1 MMIMVVV
8 KIMMIMSVMREN
20 APAFVASPR
29 VVVLFALRCHPARP
43 TYANAKIINIQ
54 IVKYTHLRSVRYR
67 NRVLCVYNRRYNFS
81 PKKENFGEQKNN
93 RKSSR
98 EIKTNK
104 TQFRERR
111 MKGERGKKRK
121 LFTEKS
127 SLFLQV
133 PIFCDDDNCPHPI
146 PPSLLPLRPPQ
157 TLTSVERAGLKGR
170 SVANSFPRRL
180 LQQASSLP
188 PRPISAAA
196 LRFRKHATRCNSA
209 EAYLRQRAVGTAWP
223 LGPCLYPPS
232 IVSPWHH

>member
-1 MMIMVVV
+1 MMIMAVV

-146 PPSLLPLRPPQ
+146 PPSLLPLRPP
-157 TLTSVERAGLKGR
+157 
-170 SVANSFPRRL
+170 
-180 LQQASSLP
+180 
-188 PRPISAAA
+188 RP
-196 LRFRKHATRCNSA
+196 
-209 EAYLRQRAVGTAWP
+209 
-223 LGPCLYPPS
+223 
-232 IVSPWHH
+232 

>member
-1 MMIMVVV
+1 
-8 KIMMIMSVMREN
+8 MIMSVMREN

-54 IVKYTHLRSVRYR
+54 IVKYTHLRSVRCR

-146 PPSLLPLRPPQ
+146 PPSLLPLRPPPDPNFCGEGGFEGTQ
-157 TLTSVERAGLKGR
+157 CCQLISPTPPAAGL
-170 SVANSFPRRL
+170 
-180 LQQASSLP
+180 LP
-188 PRPISAAA
+188 PSAPYQCRRPSFSQACNPMQQCRSLSQATGSGHSMAAWSVSIPPLHSLSLA
-196 LRFRKHATRCNSA
+196 PL
-209 EAYLRQRAVGTAWP
+209 VGNMKR
-223 LGPCLYPPS
+223 
-232 IVSPWHH
+232 